1 MVMTGD
7 RAAKILAAVAMA
19 SCCSLEACK
28 GCGKH
33 ESNSSEGRPS
43 LAGVSVSPIAPA
55 LFKGA
60 QIHLD
65 KVELAA
71 RVKGV
76 LEGEGVF
83 SPPAPLRP
91 AAQVS
96 LESEVS
102 TSGTADAPEIVAKVR
117 LRIAVRPA
125 SGGATRF
132 NEDVAAVGQAP
143 LAAEGA
149 EQARAVFQRL
159 VERIAG
165 DLLLAY
171 AGRLKL
177 WEADVRGI
185 ASALHSADNEL
196 RVEALHVIGAR
207 QLREQI
213 PTVLQLLSDEDE
225 GVRDAALGALVAL
238 RERSAVKTLAE
249 SRQMRDTREMRKILD
264 AIASLGGSEARDYLS
279 FVAETHDDE
288 EIRAMATEALERL
301 LRHPRPDQTTK

>member
-1 MVMTGD
+1 MVMTGE
-7 RAAKILAAVAMA
+7 RAAKILAAVALA

-28 GCGKH
+28 RCGRH
-33 ESNSSEGRPS
+33 ESSSSEGRPS
-43 LAGVSVSPIAPA
+43 LAGITVLPIAPA
-55 LFKGA
+55 LFRGA
-60 QIHLD
+60 QVQLD
-65 KVELAA
+65 KAEIAA
-71 RVKGV
+71 KVKGV
-76 LEGEGVF
+76 LEVAGVF
-83 SPPAPLRP
+83 SPPSPLRP
-91 AAQVS
+91 TAQVG
-96 LESEVS
+96 LEAEVS

-125 SGGATRF
+125 SGAATRF
-132 NEDVAAVGQAP
+132 NEDVAAVGQTP
-143 LAAEGA
+143 LVAEGA
-149 EQARAVFQRL
+149 DQARAVFQRL

-177 WEADVRGI
+177 WEADVREI
-185 ASALHSADNEL
+185 ASTLQSVDNEL

-207 QLREQI
+207 QLRALI
-213 PTVLQLLSDEDE
+213 PTALQLLSDEDE

-238 RERSAVKTLAE
+238 RERSAVKALAE

-288 EIRAMATEALERL
+288 EIRAMASEALDRL
-301 LRHPRPDQTTK
+301 LRHPRPTQTTK